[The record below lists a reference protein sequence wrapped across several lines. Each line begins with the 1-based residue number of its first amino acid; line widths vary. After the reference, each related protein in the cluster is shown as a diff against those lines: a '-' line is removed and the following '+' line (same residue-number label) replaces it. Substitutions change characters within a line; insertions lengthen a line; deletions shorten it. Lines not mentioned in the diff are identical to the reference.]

1 VIEGC
6 FFINLPKRTDRL
18 AQLQA
23 SCSVLRSLGI
33 EPERQEAVCGK
44 SLTGFA
50 ERPWFKSRLTE
61 QRKNAWAG
69 KAGCV
74 LSHRKAIAEA
84 KKRGWKNV
92 LIIEDDCVIEPES
105 RNQWKALFEIVE
117 TLPSGW
123 VAVYLYGHHPVLPI
137 RLIQSKAVTACYELC
152 GASSTTAYLL
162 NGQHFDAL
170 LARLPMEEN
179 VWQWTARYKT
189 IDRWYS
195 RTLCLLGQVFAFSPF
210 DVSHRETTSD
220 ITTSGVIDHTPTF
233 SFTYCSSPV
242 LFYIRRKTRVLLN
255 RLALG
260 ASLFRYWGKRVR
272 GL

>member
-6 FFINLPKRTDRL
+6 FFINLPQRTDRL

-23 SCSVLRSLGI
+23 SCFVLRSMGI
-33 EPERQEAVCGK
+33 EPERLEAICGK
-44 SLTGFA
+44 SLAGYA
-50 ERPWFKSRLTE
+50 ESLWFGKRLTE
-61 QRKNAWAG
+61 KRKNAWAG
-69 KAGCV
+69 KAGCT

-92 LIIEDDCVIEPES
+92 LILEDDCVIEPGS
-105 RNQWKALFEIVE
+105 IKQWEAFFEIVE
-117 TLPSGW
+117 TLPVGW
-123 VAVYLYGHHPVLPI
+123 VAVYLYGHHPVLPV
-137 RLIQSKAVTACYELC
+137 RLIQAQDGTACYELC

-170 LARLPMEEN
+170 LARLPKEET
-179 VWQWTARYKT
+179 VWPWTARYKT

-195 RTLCLLGQVFAFSPF
+195 RTLCLLGQVYAFSPF
-210 DVSHRETTSD
+210 CISHRETISD
-220 ITTSGVIDHTPTF
+220 IATSGVTEPAPTF
-233 SFTYCSSPV
+233 CFTHFTSPSH
-242 LFYIRRKTRVLLN
+242 FYVRRQARVLLN

-260 ASLFRYWGKRVR
+260 ASIFRYWGKKIR